1 MDDVSQGAAATV
13 DHVTPELA
21 RAALAAALHDTYD
34 ACTCGATRGDSTYDA
49 CTCGACTYDGERD
62 TTGDLS
68 AGAHC
73 LLPPATAVPV
83 AHPNG
88 FVKLPLARVARDGRR
103 LFLHIWVA
111 GEEDAE
117 IHDHRWDFAS
127 TVLRGALVNTTV
139 DVAPQIEHDDAAGY
153 RVVHYRPRPGGYR
166 FTPVRADH
174 DVVVTS
180 RRTATLAAGTR
191 YRMTARTL
199 HRARALPGTVTLI
212 ARGAP
217 LRDHARV
224 LTRGALPD
232 GPMAWREVDAAER
245 RRHLCEAYEALGGL
259 AP

>member
-1 MDDVSQGAAATV
+1 MSVDDVGQGAAATV
-13 DHVTPELA
+13 EHVTPDLA

-34 ACTCGATRGDSTYDA
+34 DDCSYDDCTDDD
-49 CTCGACTYDGERD
+49 CTDDVCTYDGERD
-62 TTGDLS
+62 TTDDPS
-68 AGAHC
+68 TGAHR

-127 TVLRGALVNTTV
+127 TVLRGTLVNTTI
-139 DVAPQIEHDDAAGY
+139 DIAPQIEHDDAAGY
-153 RVVHYRPRPGGYR
+153 RIVHYRPRPGGYR
-166 FTPVRADH
+166 FTPVRTDH

-191 YRMTARTL
+191 YRMTDRTL

-245 RRHLCEAYEALGGL
+245 RRHLNEAYEALGGL

>member
-1 MDDVSQGAAATV
+1 MRLGAAADV
-13 DHVTPELA
+13 EHVTPVLA

-34 ACTCGATRGDSTYDA
+34 TYDTYGTDDTADPACGAHG
-49 CTCGACTYDGERD
+49 
-62 TTGDLS
+62 
-68 AGAHC
+68 
-73 LLPPATAVPV
+73 LLPPTTAVPV

-88 FVKLPLARVARDGRR
+88 FVKLPLARVAHDGRR

-127 TVLRGALVNTTV
+127 TVLRGTLDNTTV
-139 DVAPQIEHDDAAGY
+139 DIAPRHEHEHRYDDEGGY

-166 FTPVRADH
+166 FTPVGEGAGH

-180 RRTATLAAGTR
+180 RRTASLTAGAR
-191 YRMTARTL
+191 YRMTARAL
-199 HRARALPGTVTLI
+199 HHARALPGTVTLI

-224 LTRGALPD
+224 LTRGPLSDRPT
-232 GPMAWREVDAAER
+232 AWRAVDAAER
-245 RRHLCEAYEALGGL
+245 RRHLSEAYAIVDGL
-259 AP
+259 TP